1 MNNYENFGVKMNKK
15 TILTSIFILTAMF
28 PSLSLAEVG
37 RKAPSADGLISAGP
51 YYNPATKS
59 YFELRR
65 MQDVPGKQTRWF
77 GAKDLAEKLVFKGT
91 QGRLA
96 TVKNLETHQFIM
108 RNFKASNY
116 WIGLQYFCGSQS
128 LKWVDGTDAEQSG
141 FSAWDTQWSNTDI
154 RCDNMN
160 YMPVHYTTHTA
171 TKALRWRASGPNKGY
186 VLYLVEY
193 PTGKE

>member
-51 YYNPATKS
+51 YYNPA
-59 YFELRR
+59 
-65 MQDVPGKQTRWF
+65 
-77 GAKDLAEKLVFKGT
+77 
-91 QGRLA
+91 
-96 TVKNLETHQFIM
+96 KNLETHQFIM